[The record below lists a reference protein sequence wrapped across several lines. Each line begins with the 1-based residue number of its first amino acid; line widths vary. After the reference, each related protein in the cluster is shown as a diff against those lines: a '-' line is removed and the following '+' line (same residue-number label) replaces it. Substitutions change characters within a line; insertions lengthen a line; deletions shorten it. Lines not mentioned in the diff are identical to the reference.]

1 MKKAYVIFPFLGLII
16 FIGIWWNY
24 HSEYQERAQQK
35 VEQARAEFEARRL
48 QEARDREIAIK
59 DALAAQE
66 IRRQERAE
74 KEAKDLAD
82 KEARQLAE
90 ENERKSAREKQRFS
104 VQVDRLTKDIE
115 TEKAAIAAL
124 EEEKRKAT
132 VDLGM
137 LRENV
142 RLAQANERNL
152 LGILDRIAA
161 ADAARAAAEAAAAA
175 PARR

>member
-24 HSEYQERAQQK
+24 HTDYKERAQQK
-35 VEQARAEFEARRL
+35 IVQARAEFDGRRL
-48 QEARDREIAIK
+48 QEARDREVAIK

-66 IRRQERAE
+66 IRRQERAV
-74 KEAKDLAD
+74 KEAQDIAD

-90 ENERKSAREKQRFS
+90 ENERKSAREKQKFS
-104 VQVDRLTKDIE
+104 TQVDRLSKDIE
-115 TEKAAIAAL
+115 TEKVAMAAL
-124 EEEKRKAT
+124 EEQKRKAA

-137 LRENV
+137 LREYV
-142 RLAQANERNL
+142 RLAQANEKAL
-152 LGILDRIAA
+152 LTTLDRIAA

-175 PARR
+175 AAKK

>member
-1 MKKAYVIFPFLGLII
+1 MKKAYVLFPFLGLII

-66 IRRQERAE
+66 VRRKERAE
-74 KEAKDLAD
+74 KEAKDQAD

-90 ENERKSAREKQRFS
+90 ENERKSAREKQKFS
-104 VQVDRLTKDIE
+104 AQVDRLSKEIE
-115 TEKAAIAAL
+115 TEKSAIAAL
-124 EEEKRKAT
+124 EEQKRKAT

-137 LRENV
+137 VKEYV
-142 RLAQANERNL
+142 RLAQTNERNL

-175 PARR
+175 AKK